1 MDQDRAAAAHV
12 AGHGVVGELMGFE
25 CLGLTIRW
33 TDQHLGVCR
42 WPAMPEAVFQQ
53 LQFQRYVPTD
63 RQFDEI
69 ENWVTHRIK
78 SYLAGALA
86 EEMVTGSYNVAW
98 ATTDLNMISV
108 IMRNVFGI
116 QGPHFDEQLTSE
128 IYYDVDLGMEIEDLT
143 RVLLRARERWDDEVK
158 ATLTSN
164 LRWVNEVTQL
174 VLEHKTISGNQMRSV
189 RHYN

>member
-42 WPAMPEAVFQQ
+42 WPAMPETVFQQ

-63 RQFDEI
+63 HQFDEI

-108 IMRNVFGI
+108 IIRNVFGI

-158 ATLTSN
+158 AELAANS
-164 LRWVNEVTQL
+164 RWVDEVTQL
-174 VLEHKTISGNQMRSV
+174 VLEHKTISGNQMRSA

>member
-42 WPAMPEAVFQQ
+42 WPAMPETVFQQ
-53 LQFQRYVPTD
+53 LQFQRYAPTD

-69 ENWVTHRIK
+69 ENWVTNRIK

>member
-1 MDQDRAAAAHV
+1 MDQDRGAAAHV

-42 WPAMPEAVFQQ
+42 WPAMPETVFQQ

-63 RQFDEI
+63 SQFDEI

-78 SYLAGALA
+78 SYLAGSLA
-86 EEMVTGSYNVAW
+86 EEKVTGSYNVAW

-108 IMRNVFGI
+108 IIRNVFGI

-158 ATLTSN
+158 AKLTANS
-164 LRWVNEVTQL
+164 RWVDEVTQL

-189 RHYN
+189 RHYS